1 MTIADYNEVFSILV
15 KYTPRSVY
23 APDKGPE
30 AVYPFHEEIRIFID
44 PEIVSEE
51 DKQILEDRYGVHPA
65 PEKNPP
71 HFYIFT

>member
-1 MTIADYNEVFSILV
+1 MTIADYNEAFSILV
-15 KYTPRSVY
+15 KY

-30 AVYPFHEEIRIFID
+30 AVYPFHEEIQIFID

-51 DKQILEDRYGVHPA
+51 DKELLEERYGVHPA
-65 PEKNPP
+65 PEENPP